1 MIEKMSFVTLAGPK
15 TQIDHLVNNYLSKHD
30 IHLENALT
38 EFSSSEQF
46 TTFSEENPFKAAL
59 NKSHDLLM
67 LVKNPEKAEITDIN
81 VADAEKFLNKI
92 DDDLADVRD
101 KISKLN
107 EKKQALDADYAILAP
122 FKTLNYTLKRIY
134 EMEFFKY
141 RFGKIPSA
149 NFDKFETYLDPDID
163 AIFVSTLTDSEYVYG
178 VFFAPI
184 DYFEDVEKDFK
195 NIHFDEIQIP
205 KKYTG
210 FPNDECVEIFKKKD
224 DIYDQIDVLNKEI
237 DDIIEKNKNKL
248 VSSIRR
254 IETAY
259 SNFDVR
265 KYAAVTRDSGITFQV
280 LCGWMTTRKLKCFKR
295 KRIMM

>member
-1 MIEKMSFVTLAGPK
+1 
-15 TQIDHLVNNYLSKHD
+15 
-30 IHLENALT
+30 
-38 EFSSSEQF
+38 
-46 TTFSEENPFKAAL
+46 
-59 NKSHDLLM
+59 M

-92 DDDLADVRD
+92 DHALADVRD

-107 EKKQALDADYAILAP
+107 EKKQALDTDYAILAP

-134 EMEFFKY
+134 DMEFFKY

-184 DYFEDVEKDFK
+184 DYFEDVEKDFN

-210 FPNDECVEIFKKKD
+210 FPNDECVEIFRKKD
-224 DIYDQIDVLNKEI
+224 DIYNQIDVLNKEI
-237 DDIIEKNKNKL
+237 DDIIEKNKNK
-248 VSSIRR
+248 
-254 IETAY
+254 
-259 SNFDVR
+259 
-265 KYAAVTRDSGITFQV
+265 
-280 LCGWMTTRKLKCFKR
+280 
-295 KRIMM
+295 